1 MKFFW
6 KLYLTIMLMVI
17 SCFSAGGYMLI
28 ESGFKSS
35 LRREIE
41 MAYQENDILY
51 SSFVKELLSSFDGYG
66 VNDIFNEMYD
76 TDDASDALTA
86 EKLKIIHESVATLT
100 IQSFNGT
107 ISFCLRDKDG
117 QMIYQNGGF
126 SDDSSLVKKVK
137 SGTRGYKIVENSDK
151 YKIHVLRKLDIEEE
165 GIFLENSRDIS
176 SLFKNRK
183 EQYQSFLYCI
193 GFLSLV
199 GTGAIFIVTRWLVK
213 PIKKL
218 SQATKQITTDGLG
231 KEIIVRSNDEIGQ
244 LTRDFN
250 TMSKRLMVS
259 MDKLQDALNRQE
271 IFVGNFAH
279 ELKTPLTSMIGY
291 GDMLRSKRLSEEQ
304 IVSYANLIVEEG
316 KRLEV
321 MSMKLM
327 ELIVLKKQDFVLD
340 EIDAKEFFAEIVAVI
355 APIMESA
362 KVEFKVLAED
372 GYIIGEPD
380 LLKTVCLNLL
390 DNARKAIEDNGAV
403 EFLGIN
409 DNDGYRIVVKDNGC
423 GIDAKEIDKIKEA
436 FYMVDKSRSRSAG
449 GAGLG
454 LAICDQII
462 KMHHGKMVIESVK
475 GQGTEISVL
484 LKGGDI
490 DEKA

>member
-41 MAYQENDILY
+41 TAYQENDILY
-51 SSFVKELLSSFDGYG
+51 SSFVKELLSSFDGYST
-66 VNDIFNEMYD
+66 NDIFNEMYD
-76 TDDASDALTA
+76 INDVSSARTA

-462 KMHHGKMVIESVK
+462 EMHHGKMVIESVK

>member
-35 LRREIE
+35 LQREIE
-41 MAYQENDILY
+41 MAYQENDIIY
-51 SSFVKELLSSFDGYG
+51 SSFVKELLSPFFGYSTNGVYDISGGFD
-66 VNDIFNEMYD
+66 
-76 TDDASDALTA
+76 A
-86 EKLKIIHESVATLT
+86 EKLQVIHESITTLT
-100 IQSFNGT
+100 IQSFSGT

-126 SDDSSLVKKVK
+126 SNDSSLVKKVK

-151 YKIHVLRKLDIEEE
+151 YKVHVLRKLDIEGED
-165 GIFLENSRDIS
+165 IFLENSRDIS
-176 SLFKNRK
+176 SLFKGRK

-193 GFLSLV
+193 GLLSLV
-199 GTGAIFIVTRWLVK
+199 GTVVIFIVTRWLVK

-218 SQATKQITTDGLG
+218 SQATKQMTTDGLG
-231 KEIIVRSNDEIGQ
+231 EEIIVRSNDEIGQ

-327 ELIVLKKQDFVLD
+327 ELIVLKKQDFILNR
-340 EIDAKEFFAEIVAVI
+340 IDAKGFFAEITAVI
-355 APIMESA
+355 APIMENS
-362 KVEFKVLAED
+362 KVEFKVLVED

-390 DNARKAIEDNGAV
+390 DNARKAIEDNGVV
-403 EFLGIN
+403 EFLGIK
-409 DNDGYRIVVKDNGC
+409 DNDGYRIVVRDNGC
-423 GIDAKEIDKIKEA
+423 GIDADEIDKVREA
-436 FYMVDKSRSRSAG
+436 FYMVDKSRSRSVG

-462 KMHHGKMVIESVK
+462 KMHHGKMLIESVK
-475 GQGTEISVL
+475 GQGTKFSVL
-484 LKGGDI
+484 LKGGDLH
-490 DEKA
+490 EKD

>member
-35 LRREIE
+35 LQREIE

-51 SSFVKELLSSFDGYG
+51 SSFVKELLSPFIGY
-66 VNDIFNEMYD
+66 NS
-76 TDDASDALTA
+76 ASDISDVEKFTA
-86 EKLKIIHESVATLT
+86 IHESVTTLT
-100 IQSFNGT
+100 IQSFSGT

-126 SDDSSLVKKVK
+126 SNDSSLVKKVK
-137 SGTRGYKIVENSDK
+137 SGTRGYKIVENNDK
-151 YKIHVLRKLDIEEE
+151 YKIHVLRKLDIEGE

-176 SLFKNRK
+176 SLFKGRK

-193 GFLSLV
+193 GLLSLV
-199 GTGAIFIVTRWLVK
+199 GAVVIFIVTRWLVK

-231 KEIIVRSNDEIGQ
+231 EEIIVRSNDEIGQ

-327 ELIVLKKQDFVLD
+327 ELIVLKKQDFILNK
-340 EIDAKEFFAEIVAVI
+340 IDAEVFFSEIAAVI
-355 APIMESA
+355 APIMESSKA
-362 KVEFKVLAED
+362 EFKVLAED
-372 GYIIGEPD
+372 GYIVGEPD

-390 DNARKAIEDNGAV
+390 DNARKAIEDNGVV
-403 EFLGIN
+403 EFLGIK

-423 GIDAKEIDKIKEA
+423 GIDTEEIDKIKEA
-436 FYMVDKSRSRSAG
+436 FYMVDKSRSRSVG

-454 LAICDQII
+454 LSICDQII
-462 KMHHGKMVIESVK
+462 KMHHGKIVIESIK
-475 GQGTEISVL
+475 GQGTVISVL

-490 DEKA
+490 HEKD